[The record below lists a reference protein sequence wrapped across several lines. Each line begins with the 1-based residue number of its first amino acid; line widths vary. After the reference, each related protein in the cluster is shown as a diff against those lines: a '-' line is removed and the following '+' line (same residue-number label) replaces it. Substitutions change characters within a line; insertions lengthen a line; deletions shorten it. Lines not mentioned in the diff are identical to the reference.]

1 MPPMMPDQ
9 GFQQEPMPPMDG
21 GQEGQMPPYDEG
33 GENGF
38 PPEQDGDFG
47 GGFDAGVEA
56 DEDED
61 PKRFIQQLTGKLSQ
75 SLNTYE
81 DKDDEGLYKYVGKMI
96 VKQAAKNLD
105 KKGRKDLIKAINMAD
120 SDTDDDGGEDVDM
133 DAQDDMQD
141 AQNDG
146 EMMECTIKKSDF
158 SKALKEEFGI
168 NGNSERTAPLNGKKR
183 KNIFNG
189 KPF

>member
-75 SLNTYE
+75 SLIR
-81 DKDDEGLYKYVGKMI
+81 G
-96 VKQAAKNLD
+96 Q
-105 KKGRKDLIKAINMAD
+105 GR
-120 SDTDDDGGEDVDM
+120 
-133 DAQDDMQD
+133 
-141 AQNDG
+141 
-146 EMMECTIKKSDF
+146 
-158 SKALKEEFGI
+158 
-168 NGNSERTAPLNGKKR
+168 
-183 KNIFNG
+183 
-189 KPF
+189 